1 MPFISFNTGR
11 LRVSHIKH
19 NLPVFYSKQ
28 TCPFCIRARLALAPS
43 GVICELREV
52 DLQNKPQELLQ
63 ASPKGTVPVLVLP
76 DGQVLEESMEIVHW
90 AIQQGDILGLMQTSI
105 PQSEVDALI
114 ERNDTEFIK
123 AVLRLKF
130 PERFDDSGDRD
141 WKAEA
146 SEFLKLLEKRLEHRR
161 YLAGDRITLA
171 DIAIVPFVLQYADLN
186 PAILNDKHYE
196 KVGYWLEGFKH
207 SDLYRRVMTDY
218 PVWQKE
224 MPPLHFPV

>member
-1 MPFISFNTGR
+1 MGP

-52 DLQNKPQELLQ
+52 DLQNKPEALLK
-63 ASPKGTVPVLVLP
+63 ASPKGTVPVLVLT
-76 DGQVLEESMEIVHW
+76 DGQVLEESMDIVHW
-90 AIQQGDILGLMQTSI
+90 AIRQGDILGLMQASI
-105 PQSEVDALI
+105 PQSEVDSLI
-114 ERNDTEFIK
+114 KRNDTEFIK
-123 AVLRLKF
+123 AVMRLKF
-130 PERFDDSGDRD
+130 PERFNDSADRD

-146 SEFLKLLEKRLEHRR
+146 NEFLKLLEKKLEHRR

-171 DIAIVPFVLQYADLN
+171 DIAIVPFVLQYVDLN
-186 PAILNDKHYE
+186 PVILNDKHFE

-218 PVWQKE
+218 PVWQKA